1 MDKNSLKEK
10 IVEILERKNEESLA
24 AFLASERKKVLFGQG
39 AQAFICYDICKRLGV
54 SIDAFTGSKEGAR
67 YPTLPT
73 DIPFYLP
80 WEFSNPE
87 GYDVLLALNESHN
100 EAVIDLLRQHGFV
113 HIYYSRDWNKTN
125 KISRGGD
132 LELYLKEKMGDAF
145 SMTDPVIS
153 VGGFKILGLQEPE
166 EYSSMLEGDFFDII
180 APSIFNDTD
189 FVREGAYENGDVFIE
204 KDDIVFDLGANI
216 GMFSCVAAVKGKKVY
231 AFEPTPG
238 TVNYLRRNS
247 KLYDNFEVVEAAV
260 SDKDGE
266 ASFTINNL
274 SGEDLN
280 TGANTLFAERIESS
294 HSSETISVKTV
305 SLDSFVKTNHVE
317 RVDFIKAD
325 IEGAERY
332 MLEGAKEIL
341 KKHAPK
347 LSLCTYHLQDD
358 PEVMKNIILKYN
370 PNYIIEQYEKKM
382 FAYVKKQ
389 E

>member
-1 MDKNSLKEK
+1 M
-10 IVEILERKNEESLA
+10 
-24 AFLASERKKVLFGQG
+24 
-39 AQAFICYDICKRLGV
+39 
-54 SIDAFTGSKEGAR
+54 
-67 YPTLPT
+67 
-73 DIPFYLP
+73 
-80 WEFSNPE
+80 
-87 GYDVLLALNESHN
+87 
-100 EAVIDLLRQHGFV
+100 
-113 HIYYSRDWNKTN
+113 
-125 KISRGGD
+125 
-132 LELYLKEKMGDAF
+132 ELYLKEKMGDAF